1 MLELKKICKTYK
13 SKKGS
18 ACAALKGINIK
29 FPDSGMVFILG
40 KSGSGKSTLL
50 NVIGGLDAPDSGEII
65 IKGKSNKDFKPKDY
79 DSYRNTYLG
88 FIFQEYNVMDDFS
101 VYDNVALALR
111 LQGKKATK
119 TEVAKILNKVDLR
132 GLEKRKP
139 SELSGGQKQRVA
151 IARALVKE
159 PEIIFGDEPTG
170 NLDSKTSTQ
179 IFNLLQKLSKDKLV
193 VIVSHD
199 RDSAEKYADRIIELS
214 DGNVIRDVVRKGDTS
229 EFSIDG
235 DTISIPANKPLK
247 PIEIKKINEKI
258 KQTNGNV
265 KLKEVKKQYVDTG
278 VVVNQKNDGF
288 KLIKSRLPDRF
299 AAHIGVSNFKKKK
312 FRLVITIFLT
322 VVALALFGLSQTLAS
337 YDLVSASASSFAK
350 NNTKNI
356 VLKQGEIDEEYGS
369 FNYMIEN
376 TVTPE
381 TREKI
386 AAVYD
391 GELEDYYGLEMA
403 FSAESSQ
410 ILKMIRSMMGK
421 TLTSIYTQETN
432 GVIILNEQS
441 LLKYFANEDGELEYL
456 YGAYPTDAEKS
467 TKVVIT
473 DYMADCLLNL
483 EGAYATL
490 YNKDATKI
498 LQYGMTDVY
507 GNNVGVSGILY
518 TGYKEKYKNII
529 ESYKGGA
536 DTFTSH
542 EDYDAFTNEVENYYT
557 ILFARDKAL
566 IDTYVNNSS
575 LGYVARF
582 KFKEA
587 ETTYPKSIYNSSYMM
602 KGNMAYALAVQGGA
616 DISATFSGGA
626 GFASAINANK
636 NNIYLPVTT
645 YNTMFGTELSVGNYG
660 EFEQKQ
666 ITMGV
671 FSMLSKG
678 ETPLE
683 EFNFTVIGVYSLD
696 TPTSEYM
703 SAIMSDEMVNDL
715 NQENYSL
722 KGLYL
727 TVDGGED
734 TYKGIL
740 QKASDLNMYHVSE
753 ISDTLYMVSN
763 IFEIFYIIFKW
774 IALILGIFSAI
785 LLFNFVSLSVINKK
799 KDIGILRA
807 IGAKGTDVAKI
818 FMIEA
823 LIVAAITVVFAWA
836 LMVLGIYGVNSLLSV
851 NFKAFLQSNAI
862 DKIALLQI
870 AIVPFGAV
878 ILACLVVT
886 VVATIIPTIRIS
898 KMKPV
903 DAIKNAN

>member
-1 MLELKKICKTYK
+1 MLELKKIYKTYK

-18 ACAALKGINIK
+18 SCAALKGINIK

-79 DSYRNTYLG
+79 DLYRNTYLG

-111 LQGKKATK
+111 LQGKKAGK
-119 TEVAKILNKVDLR
+119 AEVSKILNKVDLK

-170 NLDSKTSTQ
+170 NLDSKTSAQ
-179 IFNLLQKLSKDKLV
+179 IFNLLQQLAKDKLV
-193 VIVSHD
+193 VVVSHD

-214 DGNVIRDVVRKGDTS
+214 DGNIIRDVVRKGES
-229 EFSIDG
+229 KEFSIEG
-235 DTISIPANKPLK
+235 DTINIPANKPLK
-247 PIEIKKINEKI
+247 TSEIKKINEKI
-258 KQTNGNV
+258 RESNGNV
-265 KLKEVKKQYVDTG
+265 KIKEVKKQYVETG
-278 VVVNQKNDGF
+278 IVVNEKKEGF
-288 KLIKSRLPDRF
+288 KLIKSHLPNRF

-312 FRLVITIFLT
+312 FRLIVTIFLT
-322 VVALALFGLSQTLAS
+322 VIALALFGLSQTLAS
-337 YDLVSASASSFAK
+337 YDLVSASSSSFEK
-350 NNTKNI
+350 NNIKNI
-356 VLKQGEIDEEYGS
+356 ILKQGEIDEEYGS

-376 TVTPE
+376 TISSE

-386 AAVYD
+386 LDVYK
-391 GELEDYYGLEMA
+391 GEIENYYGLQMS
-403 FSAESSQ
+403 FSTESSQ

-421 TLTSIYTQETN
+421 NLTSVYAQEAN
-432 GVIILNEQS
+432 GVIVLEEES
-441 LLKYFANEDGELEYL
+441 LLKYFANEDGELQYL
-456 YGAYPTDAEKS
+456 YGAYPTESEEATE
-467 TKVVIT
+467 VVIT

-490 YNKDATKI
+490 YNKDPTKI
-498 LQYGMTDVY
+498 IQYGMTDVY
-507 GNNVGVSGILY
+507 GNTIGVSGILY
-518 TGYKEKYKNII
+518 TGYKVKYKDII
-529 ESYKGGA
+529 ESYKAAA

-542 EDYDAFTNEVENYYT
+542 NDYDSFSHEVENYYT
-557 ILFARDKAL
+557 ILFARDNAL
-566 IDTYVNNSS
+566 IDSYINNAS

-587 ETTYPKSIYNSSYMM
+587 ETSYPKSIYNSSYMM
-602 KGNMAYALAVQGGA
+602 KGNMAYALATQAGA
-616 DISATFSGGA
+616 DISTAFSGGS
-626 GFASAINANK
+626 GFTAEINASK
-636 NNIYLPVTT
+636 ENIYLPIAT
-645 YNTMFGTELSVGNYG
+645 YNAMFGKELSVGNYDD
-660 EFEQKQ
+660 FEEKQ
-666 ITMGV
+666 ITMGI

-678 ETPLE
+678 ETPIE
-683 EFNFTVIGVYSLD
+683 EFSFTVVGVYSIES
-696 TPTSEYM
+696 PTSEYI
-703 SAIMSDEMVNDL
+703 SAIMSNEMVNEL

-727 TVDGGED
+727 TVNGEESD
-734 TYKGIL
+734 FKEVL
-740 QKASDLNMYHVSE
+740 NKASSLNMYHVSE

-823 LIVAAITVVFAWA
+823 LIVAAITIVFAWA
-836 LMVLGIYGVNSLLSV
+836 LMVLGIFGVNSLLSV
-851 NFKAFLQSNAI
+851 NFKAFLQSNSI

-886 VVATIIPTIRIS
+886 VVATIIPTVKIS